1 MTNDTTAS
9 ALNTID
15 NALKAGKQEAHIS
28 PTSTTVRDTLLKL
41 QEHTYIKVFEEVEDG
56 RGDQFRVHLEDAS
69 INRIKP
75 VKPNFF
81 VGSDEYQKWE
91 KRHLPA
97 RGFGDLIV
105 TTPEGV
111 MTHEEAREQNLG
123 GRLLGYVY

>member
-15 NALKAGKQEAHIS
+15 NALTAGKEEALIS
-28 PTSTTVRDTLLKL
+28 PASNTVRDALLKL
-41 QEHTYIKVFEEVEDG
+41 QENDYIQVFEEVEDG
-56 RGDQFRVHLEDAS
+56 RGNKFRVHLEEAS

-75 VKPNFF
+75 VKPNFY
-81 VGSDEYQKWE
+81 VSCDDYEKWE

-97 RGFGDLIV
+97 KGFGELIV
-105 TTPEGV
+105 TTPNGV
-111 MTHEEAREQNLG
+111 MTHDEAREQNHG